1 MYPKA
6 EHGFGTMHASV
17 WDITS
22 KLSPHSTSSS
32 STSASPEDQL
42 SSLSIEEQPT
52 YSLPEGITPGSVD
65 VISVIFVLSA
75 LHPREWKQAIHNL
88 YTVRQVPSILP
99 CLA

>member
-6 EHGFGTMHASV
+6 EHGLGTMHASV

-22 KLSPHSTSSS
+22 TPPPPLVSSS
-32 STSASPEDQL
+32 STSTTPDDQL
-42 SSLSIEEQPT
+42 SSLSIEGQPT

-88 YTVRQVPSILP
+88 YTVRH
-99 CLA
+99 